1 MKQSKVATTKVFAL
15 GGLGEIG
22 KNMYVI
28 EYENEIIII
37 DSGFKFPGPELLGID
52 YVIPD
57 YSYLEK
63 NKDKIKGI
71 FITHG
76 HEDHIGGIPFLF
88 KRLKTTIYGGNFA
101 LALIQRKLEE
111 HNISDIEMI
120 NITDDKVI
128 NFQHMKVR
136 FFQTTHSIPDSFG
149 IAVTTPNGNIVHT
162 GDFKFDLTPVGTE
175 ANLHKM
181 AEIGKEGV
189 LCLLSDS
196 TNSEVSGFS
205 MSEDNIKQSIKQIFS
220 ESTGRI
226 LFATFASNVHRIQ
239 QVINASIE
247 ENRKILILGRSLDK
261 TILIGKQLEY
271 IQAPDNMFIGVHE
284 INDIP
289 KQRLTIICTGCQGEP
304 MAALSRIVNGNHK
317 HIQIMPQDTI
327 ILSSS
332 PIPGNILRVNR
343 LINQLSKMPVNII
356 HNKTSAIH
364 TSGHAAQEEQKLML
378 TLFKPKYFMPI
389 HGEYRML
396 KKHAELAVQCGT
408 SPQNCFIMDN
418 GQVLEIS
425 KNEAKISKT
434 ISAQTVYVD
443 GFGIGDVGN
452 IVLRDRRLL
461 SQEGVII
468 ISINLDSKEKR
479 LVSSPAIVTR
489 GFVYIRQSDSLIK
502 KIENLVLQ
510 CISSLSMEGIIQ
522 WAQIKQA
529 VIEALEPFLL
539 AETGR
544 RPMILPI
551 IMEV

>member
-1 MKQSKVATTKVFAL
+1 MKQSKVANTKVFAL

-22 KNMYVI
+22 KNMYAI

-37 DSGFKFPGPELLGID
+37 DSGFKFPGPDLLGID

-57 YSYLEK
+57 YSYLEN

-88 KRLKTTIYGGNFA
+88 KRIKTTIYAGDFA
-101 LALIQRKLEE
+101 LALIQSKLEE
-111 HNISDIEMI
+111 HNISDVEMI

-128 NFQHMKVR
+128 NFQYMKVR

-162 GDFKFDLTPVGTE
+162 GDFKFDFTPVGTE
-175 ANLHKM
+175 ANLHKI

-196 TNSEVSGFS
+196 TNSEVKGFS
-205 MSEDNIKQSIKQIFS
+205 MSENNIKKSIKQIFS

-239 QVINASIE
+239 QVVQASID

-261 TILIGKQLEY
+261 TILIGKQLGY

-289 KQRLTIICTGCQGEP
+289 KQQLTIICTGCQGEP
-304 MAALSRIVNGNHK
+304 MAALSRIVDGNHK
-317 HIQIMPQDTI
+317 RIQIMPQDTI
-327 ILSSS
+327 VLSSS

-343 LINQLSKMPVNII
+343 IINQLSKMPVNIF

-378 TLFKPKYFMPI
+378 SLFKPKYFMPI

-396 KKHAELAVQCGT
+396 KKHAELAMECGV

-425 KNEAKISKT
+425 KNEAKISKV
-434 ISAQTVYVD
+434 ISSQEVYVD
-443 GFGIGDVGN
+443 GFGIGDIGN

-468 ISINLDSKEKR
+468 ISMNLDRKAKQ

-502 KIENLVLQ
+502 KIEKLVLQ
-510 CISSLSMEGIIQ
+510 CISSLSMGGIIQ

>member
-1 MKQSKVATTKVFAL
+1 MEQSKVANTKIFAL

-22 KNMYVI
+22 KNMYAI

-57 YSYLEK
+57 YSYLEN

-88 KRLKTTIYGGNFA
+88 KRIKTTIYAGDFA
-101 LALIQRKLEE
+101 LALIQGKLKE
-111 HNISDIEMI
+111 HNIYDVEMI

-128 NFQHMKVR
+128 NYQYMKVR

-149 IAVTTPNGNIVHT
+149 IVITTPHGNIVHT
-162 GDFKFDLTPVGTE
+162 GDFKFDFTPIGTE

-196 TNSEVSGFS
+196 TNSEVNGFS
-205 MSEDNIKQSIKQIFS
+205 MSESIIKKSIKQIFS
-220 ESTGRI
+220 ESTGLI

-239 QVINASIE
+239 QVVQASIE

-261 TILIGKQLEY
+261 TILIGKQLGY
-271 IQAPDNMFIGVHE
+271 IQAPDNMFIDVHE
-284 INDIP
+284 INYIP
-289 KQRLTIICTGCQGEP
+289 RQELTIICTGCQGEP
-304 MAALSRIVNGNHK
+304 KAVLSRIVNGNYK
-317 HIQIMPQDTI
+317 RIQIMPQDTI
-327 ILSSS
+327 VLSSS
-332 PIPGNILRVNR
+332 PIPGNTLRVNR
-343 LINQLSKMPVNII
+343 IINQLSKISVNIS
-356 HNKTSAIH
+356 HNKTSTIH
-364 TSGHAAQEEQKLML
+364 TTGHAAQEEQKLML
-378 TLFKPKYFMPI
+378 SLFKPNYFMPI

-396 KKHAELAVQCGT
+396 KKHAELAIECGVP
-408 SPQNCFIMDN
+408 PQNCFIMNN
-418 GQVLEIS
+418 GQILEFS
-425 KNEAKISKT
+425 ENEARINKSISN
-434 ISAQTVYVD
+434 QEVYVD

-468 ISINLDSKEKR
+468 ISMNLDSKEKR
-479 LVSSPAIVTR
+479 LVSPPAIVTR

-510 CISSLSMEGIIQ
+510 CVSSLSMSEIIK

>member
-1 MKQSKVATTKVFAL
+1 
-15 GGLGEIG
+15 
-22 KNMYVI
+22 
-28 EYENEIIII
+28 
-37 DSGFKFPGPELLGID
+37 
-52 YVIPD
+52 
-57 YSYLEK
+57 
-63 NKDKIKGI
+63 
-71 FITHG
+71 
-76 HEDHIGGIPFLF
+76 
-88 KRLKTTIYGGNFA
+88 
-101 LALIQRKLEE
+101 
-111 HNISDIEMI
+111 
-120 NITDDKVI
+120 
-128 NFQHMKVR
+128 MKVR

-271 IQAPDNMFIGVHE
+271 IQAPDNMFISVHE

-434 ISAQTVYVD
+434 ISTQTVYVD

-489 GFVYIRQSDSLIK
+489 GLYIYV
-502 KIENLVLQ
+502 N
-510 CISSLSMEGIIQ
+510 
-522 WAQIKQA
+522 
-529 VIEALEPFLL
+529 
-539 AETGR
+539 
-544 RPMILPI
+544 PI
-551 IMEV
+551 V